1 MTKKLEKL
9 KFKTVV
15 GSTGQKFKIIAA
27 EGEEE
32 KDEKLETLEEI
43 KTDGKNIKILL
54 NENVQ
59 N

>member
-1 MTKKLEKL
+1 MTKNSEKL

-15 GSTGQKFKIIAA
+15 GPTGQKFKIIAA

-43 KTDGKNIKILL
+43 KTDGKNVKILL
-54 NENVQ
+54 NENA
-59 N
+59 